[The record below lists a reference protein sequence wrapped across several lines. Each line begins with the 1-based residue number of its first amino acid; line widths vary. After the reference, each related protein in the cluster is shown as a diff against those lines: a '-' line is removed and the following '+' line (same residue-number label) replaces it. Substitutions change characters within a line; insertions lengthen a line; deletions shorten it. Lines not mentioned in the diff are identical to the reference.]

1 MSTRA
6 KNREKKIIS
15 KSLNRQI
22 GLYSVAAAVA
32 GVSMLALTEPAVGEV
47 IVTKKTIPIP
57 VAPES
62 SPKPLYLSMA
72 NNGINNISFS
82 LTQDSLNP
90 GRTLLVGAVDIKND
104 GIAMGGTWDPYALA
118 LAQGANIGPSNGH
131 FSSHGLGEF
140 SATSNGVKYC
150 KGYWAAK
157 THHFVGCGTVTNK
170 YLGVSFS
177 LNGKTHY
184 GWIRLIVRTNSNL
197 NGPRLTATITE
208 YAYESVANKAI
219 KAGSTTSTAEVPAEN
234 SQKHVGPSLGALA
247 AGAEGTPL
255 WRRKEVETAK

>member
-47 IVTKKTIPIP
+47 IVTKKTLPVP
-57 VAPES
+57 VAPEG
-62 SPKPLYLSMA
+62 SPKPVYLSMA

-82 LTQDSLNP
+82 LTQGSMNP
-90 GRTLLVGAVDIKND
+90 GRTLMVRAADTKND

-118 LAQGANIGPSNGH
+118 LAQGAQIGPANAD
-131 FSSHGLGEF
+131 FFYTGLGEF

-150 KGYWAAK
+150 KGYWAAPLQRD
-157 THHFVGCGTVTNK
+157 VGCGTVTNK

-197 NGPRLTATITE
+197 NGPKLTATVTE
-208 YAYESVANKAI
+208 YAYESVAGKAI
-219 KAGSTTSTAEVPAEN
+219 KAGSTTSTADVPAEN
-234 SQKHVGPSLGALA
+234 SQMHVGPSLGTLA
-247 AGAEGTPL
+247 AGAEGMPL
-255 WRRKEVETAK
+255 WRREDK

>member
-6 KNREKKIIS
+6 SEKKTIS
-15 KSLNRQI
+15 KTLNRQI
-22 GLYSVAAAVA
+22 GLYSMAAAVA
-32 GVSMLALTEPAVGEV
+32 GVSMLALTEPAAAEV
-47 IVTKKTIPIP
+47 VVTKKTIPIP
-57 VAPES
+57 VAPEG

-82 LTQDSLNP
+82 LTQGSMNP
-90 GRTLLVGAVDIKND
+90 GRTLMVRAVDTKND

-118 LAQGANIGPSNGH
+118 LAQGANIGPNNAD
-131 FSSHGLGEF
+131 FFYTGLGEF

-150 KGYWAAK
+150 KGYWATPLQHNA
-157 THHFVGCGTVTNK
+157 VGCGTVTNK

-197 NGPRLTATITE
+197 NGPKLTATITE

-219 KAGSTTSTAEVPAEN
+219 KAGSTTSTAEVPAEI

-247 AGAEGTPL
+247 AGAEGMPL
-255 WRRKEVETAK
+255 WRRLEAVTSK

>member
-1 MSTRA
+1 MSSRA
-6 KNREKKIIS
+6 KNREKKTIS

-32 GVSMLALTEPAVGEV
+32 GVSMLALTEPALGEV
-47 IVTKKTIPIP
+47 IVTKKTIPVP
-57 VAPES
+57 VAPEG

-82 LTQDSLNP
+82 LTQGSLNP
-90 GRTLLVGAVDIKND
+90 GRTLMIRGVDTKND
-104 GIAMGGTWDPYALA
+104 GIAMGGSWDPYALA
-118 LAQGANIGPSNGH
+118 LAQGANIGPGNAD
-131 FSSHGLGEF
+131 FFYTGLGEF
-140 SATSNGVKYC
+140 SATSNGSKYC

-157 THHFVGCGTVTNK
+157 TQRFVGCGTVTNK
-170 YLGVSFS
+170 YLGVSFV

-197 NGPRLTATITE
+197 NGPKLTAMITE
-208 YAYESVANKAI
+208 YAYESVAGKAI
-219 KAGSTTSTAEVPAEN
+219 KAGSTTSTSAVPAEN

-247 AGAEGTPL
+247 AGAEGMAL
-255 WRRKEVETAK
+255 WRREEAASLK